1 MRLDLLMM
9 VKVYSAI
16 GKLLRERREN
26 LNDDIVDDMLLIRN
40 FKKIIPFQFVIKNKI
55 NYKNVILFFY
65 LALLESF
72 N

>member
-55 NYKNVILFFY
+55 N
-65 LALLESF
+65 
-72 N
+72 